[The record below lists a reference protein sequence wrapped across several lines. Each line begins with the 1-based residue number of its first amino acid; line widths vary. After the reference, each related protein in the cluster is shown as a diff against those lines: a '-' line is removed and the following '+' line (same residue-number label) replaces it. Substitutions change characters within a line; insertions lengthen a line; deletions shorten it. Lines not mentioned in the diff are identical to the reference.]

1 MWHHIGGKMLLVWT
15 TLKETENSIIKIVLL
30 WILLLIRISCFGYV
44 TKVINANVVIGQ
56 GMDNLSGGKIKR
68 NMRSHG
74 NSDTGYIVAM
84 VTNTNK
90 EAPDWL

>member
-1 MWHHIGGKMLLVWT
+1 M
-15 TLKETENSIIKIVLL
+15 KETKNSIIKIVLL
-30 WILLLIRISCFGYV
+30 ILLLIRISCFGYV

-56 GMDNLSGGKIKR
+56 GRDNLSGGKIKR

-74 NSDTGYIVAM
+74 NSDNGHIVAM

>member
-1 MWHHIGGKMLLVWT
+1 M
-15 TLKETENSIIKIVLL
+15 
-30 WILLLIRISCFGYV
+30 
-44 TKVINANVVIGQ
+44 INANVVIGQ

-74 NSDTGYIVAM
+74 NSDTGFIVAM